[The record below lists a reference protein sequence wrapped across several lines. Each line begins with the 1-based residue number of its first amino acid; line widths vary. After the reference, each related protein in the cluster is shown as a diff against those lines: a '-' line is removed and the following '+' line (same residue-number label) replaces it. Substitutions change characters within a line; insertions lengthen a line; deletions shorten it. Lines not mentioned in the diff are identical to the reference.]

1 MTYGGTFAVVA
12 GVLTV
17 TYVAA
22 WATTRKSSPVKP
34 DGEPGT
40 TDPERLAAAAGIPLS
55 VYALARVLA
64 SEENKGR
71 LREKTAIAW
80 VVRNEAAAR
89 NKTIAEV
96 VLRADTAH
104 AGTFGSQNQ
113 GRFVSSAKPPAPEDI
128 TIARAVLA
136 SDGPDPTLGARQ
148 YDHPKAQNALVA
160 SGADGYRFD
169 ADALAQRRLV
179 NNTMIVVDGIDP
191 RRLRFWRPRA
201 TSDTGVA

>member
-12 GVLTV
+12 GILTV
-17 TYVAA
+17 TYVAFA
-22 WATTRKSSPVKP
+22 ARKASAVKP
-34 DGEPGT
+34 DGDLGT
-40 TDPERLAAAAGIPLS
+40 TDPERLASAAGLS
-55 VYALARVLA
+55 LSIYALARVLA

-71 LREKTAIAW
+71 LKEKTAIAW

-113 GRFVSSAKPPAPEDI
+113 GRFVSSAKSPSAEDV
-128 TIARAVLA
+128 TIARAVLG

-160 SGADGYRFD
+160 SGAEGYRFD
-169 ADALAQRRLV
+169 ADELAQRRLV
-179 NNTMIVVDGIDP
+179 NNVMVVVDGIDP
-191 RRLRFWRPRA
+191 RRLRFWRPRNVSEA
-201 TSDTGVA
+201 GVA